1 MEAIKNYGAVLVLSG
16 PSGAGKSTI
25 IQAAGE
31 RIGAYYFSISTTTRP
46 PRPGEKNGREY
57 HFVTKETFEEDIK
70 AGNFLEYA
78 QVHGNY
84 YGTSL
89 KPVQQALSEGK
100 LVIFDIDVQGHR
112 LVRAKMNDIT
122 TSAFITPPT
131 LQELERR
138 LKERSTDS
146 DDVIARRI
154 ANAKEEIRAIGE
166 YDFTIIND
174 DLESAV
180 EEFVTIANAARLKW
194 SEKHEKAF
202 IDAWFG
208 GINEKE
214 TVS

>member
-1 MEAIKNYGAVLVLSG
+1 MQKGAILVLSG

-25 IQAAGE
+25 INAASDQIGE
-31 RIGAYYFSISTTTRP
+31 YYFSISTTTRNS
-46 PRPGEKNGREY
+46 RAGEEDGRDY
-57 HFVTKETFEEDIK
+57 FFVSKEAFEEDIK

-89 KPVQQALSEGK
+89 KPVREALQAGK

-131 LQELERR
+131 LAALEQR
-138 LKERSTDS
+138 LRARCTD
-146 DDVIARRI
+146 DEAVIVNRI
-154 ANAKEEIRAIGE
+154 KNAKDEITAVGE

-174 DLESAV
+174 TV
-180 EEFVTIANAARLKW
+180 ELAAKQFVIVAKAARLKQ
-194 SEKHEKAF
+194 SMEDEEKF
-202 IDAWFG
+202 VTQWLV
-208 GINEKE
+208 NN
-214 TVS
+214 

>member
-1 MEAIKNYGAVLVLSG
+1 MKKGAILVLSG

-25 IQAAGE
+25 INAASDEIGE
-31 RIGAYYFSISTTTRP
+31 YYFSISTTTRKS
-46 PRPGEKNGREY
+46 RMGEEDGRDY
-57 HFVTKETFEEDIK
+57 FFVTKEDFEEDIK

-89 KPVQQALSEGK
+89 KQVREALESGK

-131 LQELERR
+131 LVALEQR
-138 LKERSTDS
+138 LRARCTD
-146 DDVIARRI
+146 DEAVIINRI
-154 ANAKEEIRAIGE
+154 HNAKNEIRAVGE

-174 DLESAV
+174 TV
-180 EEFVTIANAARLKW
+180 EEAAKQFVIVAKAARLKQ
-194 SEKHEKAF
+194 STEDEAKF
-202 IDAWFG
+202 IVQWLG
-208 GINEKE
+208 EE
-214 TVS
+214 

>member
-1 MEAIKNYGAVLVLSG
+1 MQNKSHGAILVLSG

-25 IQAAGE
+25 ISAASKEIGE
-31 RIGAYYFSISTTTRP
+31 YYFSISTTTRE
-46 PRPGEKNGREY
+46 PRIGEENAKDY
-57 HFVTKETFEEDIK
+57 FFVSKESFEEDIK

-89 KPVQQALSEGK
+89 KSVREALNEGK

-131 LQELERR
+131 LLELENR
-138 LKERSTDS
+138 LRTRSTDEES
-146 DDVIARRI
+146 VILNRLE
-154 ANAKEEIRAIGE
+154 NAKEEIAAIGE

-174 DLESAV
+174 TV
-180 EEFVTIANAARLKW
+180 EEAAKEFVIVAKAARLKH
-194 SEKHEKAF
+194 SSQEEERF
-202 IDAWFG
+202 IMEWL
-208 GINEKE
+208 NQK
-214 TVS
+214 

>member
-1 MEAIKNYGAVLVLSG
+1 MQKGAILVLSG

-25 IQAAGE
+25 INAASEQIGE
-31 RIGAYYFSISTTTRP
+31 YYFSISTTTRDA
-46 PRPGEKNGREY
+46 RAGEVEGKDY
-57 HFVTKETFEEDIK
+57 FFVSKESFEEDIK

-89 KPVQQALSEGK
+89 KPVREALEEGK

-131 LQELERR
+131 LKELETR
-138 LKERSTDS
+138 LRSRCTD
-146 DDVIARRI
+146 DEAVIVKRI
-154 ANAKEEIRAIGE
+154 ENAKGEIRAVGE

-174 DLESAV
+174 TV
-180 EEFVTIANAARLKW
+180 EEAVKRFVIVAKAARLKQ
-194 SEKHEKAF
+194 SAEDEEKFVKQ
-202 IDAWFG
+202 WLS
-208 GINEKE
+208 NN
-214 TVS
+214 